1 MVKILKDTDLD
12 ALEANI
18 NGIIR
23 EEYGMIVK
31 DVKVD
36 LHHLKDYYEDG
47 RVCNQWTEYLAV
59 IIFKS
64 K

>member
-1 MVKILKDTDLD
+1 MVKILRDTDLQ

-23 EEYGMIVK
+23 EEFGLRVK
-31 DVKVD
+31 DVKID
-36 LHHLKDYYEDG
+36 LYYGKDYYEDG
-47 RVCNQWTEYLAV
+47 RICNQWAEYIGL
-59 IIFKS
+59 IIFK